1 MKNENAI
8 YMYIKEDVL
17 DIDKII
23 DYFSGYLYKI
33 IENAGSFSKED
44 IEEIISDTYLILWNN
59 QYKLDLDKKLSS
71 YLVGIVKNLIK
82 QKYKV
87 FNNNYENIESYENIL
102 VTNEGLDIV
111 IENNEVN
118 RKIIELLNKIKEDD
132 KEIFYEYYFYSRKIK
147 EIAIE
152 NNISESKVKII
163 LHRTRNK
170 LRKELLK
177 GGYSLNG

>member
-1 MKNENAI
+1 MKNEKAI
-8 YMYIKEDVL
+8 YMYMKEDVL

-23 DYFSGYLYKI
+23 DDFSGYLYTI
-33 IENAGSFSKED
+33 IQNAGSFVKED

-59 QYKLDLDKKLSS
+59 QYKLDFDKKLSS

-87 FNNNYENIESYENIL
+87 FNNSYENIESYEDVLI
-102 VTNEGLDIV
+102 TNEGLDVV

-118 RKIIELLNKIKEDD
+118 RKIIELLNKLKEDD

>member
-8 YMYIKEDVL
+8 YMYIKDNVL

-23 DYFSGYLYKI
+23 DDFSGYLYTI
-33 IENAGSFSKED
+33 IQNAGNFMKED

-59 QYKLDLDKKLSS
+59 QYKLDLDKKLSP

-82 QKYKV
+82 QKYNI
-87 FNNNYENIESYENIL
+87 FNNSYENIECYEDIL
-102 VTNEGLDIV
+102 ITNERLDVV
-111 IENNEVN
+111 IENNEIN
-118 RKIIELLNKIKEDD
+118 RKIIELLNELKQDD
-132 KEIFYEYYFYSRKIK
+132 REIFYEYYFYSRKIK
-147 EIAIE
+147 EIASI
-152 NNISESKVKII
+152 NNISESKVKVM

>member
-1 MKNENAI
+1 
-8 YMYIKEDVL
+8 MYIKKDML

-23 DYFSGYLYKI
+23 DDFSGYLYTI
-33 IENAGSFSKED
+33 VQNSANFQKED

-82 QKYKV
+82 QKYKI
-87 FNNNYENIESYENIL
+87 FYNTNENIENYEDIL
-102 VTNEGLDIV
+102 IANEAIDVV

-118 RKIIELLNKIKEDD
+118 RKIIELLNKLKQEEKDV
-132 KEIFYEYYFYSRKIK
+132 FYEYYFYSRKIK
-147 EIAIE
+147 EIAIS
-152 NNISESKVKII
+152 NNISESKVKVI

>member
-8 YMYIKEDVL
+8 YMYIKDNVL

-23 DYFSGYLYKI
+23 DDFSGYLYTI
-33 IENAGSFSKED
+33 IQNAGNFMKED

-82 QKYKV
+82 QKYKI
-87 FNNNYENIESYENIL
+87 FNNSYENIECYEDIL
-102 VTNEGLDIV
+102 ITNERLDVV
-111 IENNEVN
+111 IENNEIN
-118 RKIIELLNKIKEDD
+118 RKIIELLNDLKQDD

-147 EIAIE
+147 EIASI
-152 NNISESKVKII
+152 NNISESKVKVM

>member
-1 MKNENAI
+1 MKNENTI
-8 YMYIKEDVL
+8 YMYIKDNVL

-23 DYFSGYLYKI
+23 DDFSGYLYTI
-33 IENAGSFSKED
+33 IQNAGNFIKED

-82 QKYKV
+82 QKYKI
-87 FNNNYENIESYENIL
+87 FNNSYDNIESYEDIL
-102 VTNEGLDIV
+102 ITNEGLDVV

-118 RKIIELLNKIKEDD
+118 RKIIELLNEIKEDD

>member
-1 MKNENAI
+1 MKNEKAI
-8 YMYIKEDVL
+8 YMYMKEDVL

-23 DYFSGYLYKI
+23 DDFSGYLYTI
-33 IENAGSFSKED
+33 IQNAGSFVKED

-59 QYKLDLDKKLSS
+59 QYKLDFDKKLSS

-82 QKYKV
+82 QKYKI
-87 FNNNYENIESYENIL
+87 FNKNCENIESYEDIL
-102 VTNEGLDIV
+102 ITNEGIDVV

-118 RKIIELLNKIKEDD
+118 RKIIELLKKIKPDD
-132 KEIFYEYYFYSRKIK
+132 KEIFCEYYFYSRKIK
-147 EIAIE
+147 EIAAL

>member
-8 YMYIKEDVL
+8 YMYIKENVL

-23 DYFSGYLYKI
+23 DDFSGYLYSI
-33 IENAGSFSKED
+33 IQNAGNFMKED

-59 QYKLDLDKKLSS
+59 QYKLDFDKKLSA

-82 QKYKV
+82 QKYKIL
-87 FNNNYENIESYENIL
+87 NNSYENIECYEDIL
-102 VTNEGLDIV
+102 ITNERLDIV
-111 IENNEVN
+111 IENNEIN
-118 RKIIELLNKIKEDD
+118 RKIIELLNELKQDD
-132 KEIFYEYYFYSRKIK
+132 REIFYEYYFYSRKIK
-147 EIAIE
+147 EIASI
-152 NNISESKVKII
+152 NNISESKVKVM

>member
-8 YMYIKEDVL
+8 YMYIKDNVL

-23 DYFSGYLYKI
+23 DDFSGYLYTVI
-33 IENAGSFSKED
+33 QNAGNFIKED

-82 QKYKV
+82 QKYKI
-87 FNNNYENIESYENIL
+87 FNNSYDNIESYEDIL
-102 VTNEGLDIV
+102 ITNEGLDVV

-118 RKIIELLNKIKEDD
+118 RKIIELLNELKEDE

>member
-1 MKNENAI
+1 MKNDNAI

-17 DIDKII
+17 EIDKIVE
-23 DYFSGYLYKI
+23 DFSGYLYTI
-33 IENAGSFSKED
+33 IQNAGNFIKED

-87 FNNNYENIESYENIL
+87 FNNSYENIESYEDIL
-102 VTNEGLDIV
+102 ITNEGLDVV

-118 RKIIELLNKIKEDD
+118 RKIIELLNKLKEDD

>member
-1 MKNENAI
+1 MKNDNAI

-23 DYFSGYLYKI
+23 DDFSGYLYTVI
-33 IENAGSFSKED
+33 QNAGNFIKED

-82 QKYKV
+82 QKYKI
-87 FNNNYENIESYENIL
+87 FNNSYDNIESYEDIL
-102 VTNEGLDIV
+102 ITNEGLDVV
-111 IENNEVN
+111 IENNEIN
-118 RKIIELLNKIKEDD
+118 RKIIELLNEIKEDD

>member
-8 YMYIKEDVL
+8 YMYIKENVL

-23 DYFSGYLYKI
+23 DDFSGYLYTI
-33 IENAGSFSKED
+33 IQNAGNFMKED

-82 QKYKV
+82 QKYKI
-87 FNNNYENIESYENIL
+87 FNNSYENIECYEDIL
-102 VTNEGLDIV
+102 ITNERLDVV
-111 IENNEVN
+111 IENNEIN
-118 RKIIELLNKIKEDD
+118 RKIIELLNELKQDD

-147 EIAIE
+147 EIASI
-152 NNISESKVKII
+152 NNISESKVKVM
-163 LHRTRNK
+163 LYRTRNK

>member
-1 MKNENAI
+1 MKNENSI
-8 YMYIKEDVL
+8 YMYIKENVL

-23 DYFSGYLYKI
+23 NDFSGYLYTI
-33 IENAGSFSKED
+33 IQNAGSFAKED

-59 QYKLDLDKKLSS
+59 QYKLDLDKKLSA

-82 QKYKV
+82 QKYKI
-87 FNNNYENIESYENIL
+87 FNNTYENIENYEDIL
-102 VTNEGLDIV
+102 IENEKLDIV

-118 RKIIELLNKIKEDD
+118 RKIIELLNKIKPDD
-132 KEIFYEYYFYSRKIK
+132 KEIFYEYYFYSRKIR
-147 EIAIE
+147 EIATL
-152 NNISESKVKII
+152 NNISESKVKVI

>member
-1 MKNENAI
+1 MKNDNAI

-17 DIDKII
+17 DIDKIVE
-23 DYFSGYLYKI
+23 DFSGYLYTI
-33 IENAGSFSKED
+33 IQNAGNFIKED

-87 FNNNYENIESYENIL
+87 FNNSYENIESYEDIL
-102 VTNEGLDIV
+102 ITNEGLDVV

-118 RKIIELLNKIKEDD
+118 RKIIELLNKLKEDD

>member
-8 YMYIKEDVL
+8 YMYIKDNVL

-23 DYFSGYLYKI
+23 DDFSGYLYTI
-33 IENAGSFSKED
+33 IQNAGNFIKED

-82 QKYKV
+82 QKYKI
-87 FNNNYENIESYENIL
+87 FNNSYDNIESYEDIL
-102 VTNEGLDIV
+102 ITNEGLDVV

-118 RKIIELLNKIKEDD
+118 RKIIELLNELKEDE

>member
-1 MKNENAI
+1 MKNENTI
-8 YMYIKEDVL
+8 YMYIKENVL

-23 DYFSGYLYKI
+23 DDFSGYLYTI
-33 IENAGSFSKED
+33 IQNAGSFTKED
-44 IEEIISDTYLILWNN
+44 IEEMISDTYLILWNN
-59 QYKLDLDKKLSS
+59 QYKLDLNKKLSS

-82 QKYKV
+82 QKYKI
-87 FNNNYENIESYENIL
+87 FNNSYENIESYEDIL
-102 VTNEGLDIV
+102 ITNERIDIV
-111 IENNEVN
+111 IENNEVK
-118 RKIIELLNKIKEDD
+118 RKIIELLSKIKEDD
-132 KEIFYEYYFYSRKIK
+132 KEVFYEYYFYSRKIK

>member
-8 YMYIKEDVL
+8 YMYIKDNVL

-23 DYFSGYLYKI
+23 DDFSGYLYTI
-33 IENAGSFSKED
+33 IQNAGNFVRED

-87 FNNNYENIESYENIL
+87 FNNSYENIESYEDVLI
-102 VTNEGLDIV
+102 TNEGLDVV

-118 RKIIELLNKIKEDD
+118 RKIIELLNKLKEDD

>member
-1 MKNENAI
+1 MKNENVI
-8 YMYIKEDVL
+8 YMYIKGDVL

-23 DYFSGYLYKI
+23 DDFSGYLYTI
-33 IENAGSFSKED
+33 IQNAGSFAKED

-87 FNNNYENIESYENIL
+87 LNKTCENIESYEDIL

-118 RKIIELLNKIKEDD
+118 RKIIELLNKIKQDD

>member
-1 MKNENAI
+1 MKNDNAI

-17 DIDKII
+17 DIDKIVE
-23 DYFSGYLYKI
+23 DFSGYLYTI
-33 IENAGSFSKED
+33 IQNAGNFIKED
-44 IEEIISDTYLILWNN
+44 IEEIISDTYLILWKN

-87 FNNNYENIESYENIL
+87 FNNSYENIESYEDVLI
-102 VTNEGLDIV
+102 TNEGLDVV

-118 RKIIELLNKIKEDD
+118 RKIIELLNKLKEDD

>member
-8 YMYIKEDVL
+8 YMYIKENVL

-23 DYFSGYLYKI
+23 DDFSGYLYTI
-33 IENAGSFSKED
+33 IQNAGNFMKED

-82 QKYKV
+82 QKYKI
-87 FNNNYENIESYENIL
+87 FNNSYENIECYEDIL
-102 VTNEGLDIV
+102 ITNERLDVV
-111 IENNEVN
+111 IENNEIN
-118 RKIIELLNKIKEDD
+118 RKIIELLNELKQDD

-147 EIAIE
+147 EIASI
-152 NNISESKVKII
+152 NNISESKVKVM

>member
-8 YMYIKEDVL
+8 YMYIKDNVL

-23 DYFSGYLYKI
+23 DDFSGYLYTI
-33 IENAGSFSKED
+33 IQNAGNFIKED

-82 QKYKV
+82 QKYKI
-87 FNNNYENIESYENIL
+87 FNNSYDNIESYEDIL
-102 VTNEGLDIV
+102 ITNKGLDVV

-118 RKIIELLNKIKEDD
+118 RKIIELLNELKEDE

>member
-1 MKNENAI
+1 MKNDNAI

-23 DYFSGYLYKI
+23 EDFSGYLYTI
-33 IENAGSFSKED
+33 IQNAGNFIKED

-71 YLVGIVKNLIK
+71 YLVGIVKTLIK
-82 QKYKV
+82 QKYKI
-87 FNNNYENIESYENIL
+87 FNNNYENIESYEDIL
-102 VTNEGLDIV
+102 ITNERLDVV
-111 IENNEVN
+111 IENNEAN
-118 RKIIELLNKIKEDD
+118 RKIIELLNKIKVED

-147 EIAIE
+147 EIASI

>member
-1 MKNENAI
+1 MKNDNAI

-23 DYFSGYLYKI
+23 EDFSGYLYTI
-33 IENAGSFSKED
+33 IQNAGNFIKED

-59 QYKLDLDKKLSS
+59 QYKLDLDKKLTS

-87 FNNNYENIESYENIL
+87 FNNSYENIESYEDVLI
-102 VTNEGLDIV
+102 TNEGLDVV

-118 RKIIELLNKIKEDD
+118 RKIIELLNKLKEDD

-163 LHRTRNK
+163 LHRIRYI